1 MDLSVFPVIDNFNR
15 ANEGPPANGWVT
27 IFGAG
32 LKVLSNQAAT
42 DGVSGDNGGWYTQQK
57 YGPDCAVYATIVA
70 SGGGFCDLYVRGSGT
85 TAATSCGYDFGM
97 QAATNVLRFFRLDN
111 GVFTQLGTSIA
122 QTITSGDA
130 LGGTVVGGTLTM
142 HYKTAA
148 GSWQV
153 MGTVTDSTYTASG
166 YLGMSF
172 NNTTQAYD
180 NFGGGTIGNAA
191 FRPTKTRPR
200 PFAPGL
206 AR

>member
-1 MDLSVFPVIDNFNR
+1 MDLSVFSVLDNFNR
-15 ANEGPPANGWVT
+15 ANEGPPANGWTT
-27 IFGAG
+27 IFGSG
-32 LKVLSNQAAT
+32 FKVLSNQAAT

-57 YGPDCAVYATIVA
+57 YGPDCAVYVTIVA
-70 SGGGFCDLYVRGSGT
+70 A
-85 TAATSCGYDFGM
+85 AATYGDLQVRATGTSSATACAYDFGM
-97 QAATNVLRFFRLDN
+97 QAANNTLGFYRADN
-111 GVFTQLGTSIA
+111 GAFTQLGASIS
-122 QTITSGDA
+122 QTITNGDSW
-130 LGGTVVGGTLTM
+130 GGTVIGNTLTM

-153 MGTVTDSTYTASG
+153 MGTRTDSTYTASG

-172 NNTTQAYD
+172 NSTTQAYD

-206 AR
+206 GR